1 LGAPFLGLNAGLV
14 LTSSD
19 FDTGAGLLLHR
30 GAGNAAKTHRLDPHD
45 ALCPSGYPT
54 IGQAKAKPGGTAP
67 DRIIVRRRR
76 SDPRDLGLCGAA
88 AHSWARYLLFL

>member
-67 DRIIVRRRR
+67 DRIIVRRGGDQIRVI
-76 SDPRDLGLCGAA
+76 SGFAA
-88 AHSWARYLLFL
+88 QPPIPEPATCSS